1 MAVENML
8 SFTVEN
14 VINCVH
20 NERII
25 WDPAVNGS
33 EEQKELAWH
42 RGYTRGSG
50 TGRVGFLATG
60 RVRVRVKFLATGTG
74 RVENFCTRSPL
85 VCDQPRTNQP
95 TNH

>member
-8 SFTVEN
+8 SFTVES

-20 NERII
+20 NERIV

-42 RGYTRGSG
+42 RIAECF
-50 TGRVGFLATG
+50 GFATG
-60 RVRVRVKFLATGTG
+60 GT
-74 RVENFCTRSPL
+74 VLSKQAKYDMTVTVTS
-85 VCDQPRTNQP
+85 TI
-95 TNH
+95 